1 MYILIFIISAIH
13 DYYIRA
19 NIYEYPRIRI
29 QLYYLF
35 EIHLS
40 STLLQFI
47 VLFHSVIKTEAS
59 MYDLFFSRFLCV
71 EEKKRDRERERKKSS
86 IFLR

>member
-19 NIYEYPRIRI
+19 NMYEYPRIRI

-59 MYDLFFSRFLCV
+59 MYDLFFFSLPLRRR
-71 EEKKRDRERERKKSS
+71 KKKRERERNHQSS
-86 IFLR
+86 